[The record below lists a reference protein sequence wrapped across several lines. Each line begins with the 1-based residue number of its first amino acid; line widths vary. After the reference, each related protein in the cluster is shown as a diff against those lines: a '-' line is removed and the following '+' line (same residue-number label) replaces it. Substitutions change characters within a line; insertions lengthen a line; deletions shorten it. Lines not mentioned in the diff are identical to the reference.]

1 MALTLKI
8 RHNHELRDWAP
19 VLKAITQSDRFFA
32 TQFDISH
39 LNTIVAKLR
48 QNKD

>member
-1 MALTLKI
+1 LGTST
-8 RHNHELRDWAP
+8 
-19 VLKAITQSDRFFA
+19 VLKAMAQSDRFFA

>member
-1 MALTLKI
+1 LGTSTL
-8 RHNHELRDWAP
+8 
-19 VLKAITQSDRFFA
+19 LKAIAQGAVAKPIAQSDRFFA